1 MCRCVNGFY
10 GMYCQFRRLNPTT
23 TTARNQIIP
32 TTVNNPSSICA
43 FVVCQNGGICN
54 AIDESRFICLCQLGY
69 SGQFCQNQVTP
80 TPLPTPTTTAG
91 FSFDICQIKN
101 CQNGIR
107 LFDFYKLENKYR
119 IRILLKEEFVIK

>member
-1 MCRCVNGFY
+1 
-10 GMYCQFRRLNPTT
+10 MYCQFRRLNPTT